1 MGETLTLWELY
12 RYTHYSDEA
21 MHDGEHTHARTNA
34 LPARILGE
42 FYLWD
47 ESAASD
53 GRFFLLA
60 WSAAWLGI

>member
-1 MGETLTLWELY
+1 MTEST
-12 RYTHYSDEA
+12 R
-21 MHDGEHTHARTNA
+21 THARTNA

-42 FYLWD
+42 FYLWG